1 MDDVRLVL
9 TDDTWA
15 DIAEVLAQ
23 VKRKD
28 GRPPEQS
35 DRMFVEALLYLARTG
50 VPWRDLPQDFGHW
63 DAVYN
68 RFRRWERSGVWR
80 QLWEGLQQERF
91 KTARQLFIDSTIV
104 RAHQHAAGA
113 LKKTVAKRPRLWAVL
128 GEAFPP
134 RFTSG
139 VSTSGPGSRS

>member
-1 MDDVRLVL
+1 MGDVRLVL
-9 TDDTWA
+9 TDEVWA
-15 DIAEVLAQ
+15 EMAEVLAQ

-28 GRPPEQS
+28 GRPAEQS
-35 DRMFVEALLYLARTG
+35 DRMFLEAVLYLARTG
-50 VPWRDLPQDFGHW
+50 VPWRDLPGELGHW

-68 RFRRWERSGVWR
+68 RFRRWDKSGVWR
-80 QLWEGLQQERF
+80 RLWKGLQQDKF
-91 KTARQLFIDSTIV
+91 TGARQLFIDSTIV

-113 LKKTVAKRPRLWAVL
+113 LKKTAAKQPRLWAVL
-128 GEAFPP
+128 GEAFSP